1 MLDSFQQAFKVGDLR
16 KKLLFTLFMLL
27 VFRLG
32 AHIAVPGVNP
42 GAMEKLLSGQLFGFF
57 DIISGGAFKRFSIF
71 AMSITPYINA
81 TIIMQ
86 LLTVVVPRLEELQKE
101 GEEGRKVIVQYTRY
115 GTVVLGFIQAMGM
128 SIALG
133 RSGALMHTGFLSYI
147 IIAISLTAG
156 TALLMWIGETITE
169 KGIGN
174 GISLIIFAGI
184 VSRLPGQIA
193 GVGQELAGGIIG
205 YFNILLFIVLALAII
220 ASIIAVNE
228 GQRRLPVQYAKRVV
242 GRKVYGGQSTLII
255 EAIDP
260 TTEMMFPTND
270 FAGGVIPIIFAMSL
284 MMFPATIGSWMDPA
298 SGLNRFLQEYFSFS
312 SVAYNMVYA
321 ALIVFFTYFYVA
333 IIFNPMDV
341 ADNIKKYGGF
351 IPGIRP
357 GRPTAE
363 YIDRVLSRLTLAGG
377 VFLALIAILPN
388 FIIGL
393 TGITSLWFGGTA
405 LLIVVGVALDTMKQ
419 IESHLLLRSYEGFV
433 K

>member
-1 MLDSFQQAFKVGDLR
+1 M
-16 KKLLFTLFMLL
+16 
-27 VFRLG
+27 
-32 AHIAVPGVNP
+32 
-42 GAMEKLLSGQLFGFF
+42 
-57 DIISGGAFKRFSIF
+57 
-71 AMSITPYINA
+71 
-81 TIIMQ
+81 
-86 LLTVVVPRLEELQKE
+86 
-101 GEEGRKVIVQYTRY
+101 
-115 GTVVLGFIQAMGM
+115 
-128 SIALG
+128 
-133 RSGALMHTGFLSYI
+133 
-147 IIAISLTAG
+147 
-156 TALLMWIGETITE
+156 
-169 KGIGN
+169 
-174 GISLIIFAGI
+174 
-184 VSRLPGQIA
+184 
-193 GVGQELAGGIIG
+193 
-205 YFNILLFIVLALAII
+205 
-220 ASIIAVNE
+220 
-228 GQRRLPVQYAKRVV
+228 V
-242 GRKVYGGQSTLII
+242 GRKVYGGQSTFL
-255 EAIDP
+255 P
-260 TTEMMFPTND
+260 LRVN
-270 FAGGVIPIIFAMSL
+270 AGGVIPIIFAMSL

>member
-242 GRKVYGGQSTLII
+242 GRKVYGGQSTFL
-255 EAIDP
+255 P
-260 TTEMMFPTND
+260 LRVN
-270 FAGGVIPIIFAMSL
+270 AGGVIPIIFAMSL